1 MPLYKHLWEKMYSY
15 KRIKNPIQ
23 RFTDRILKV
32 LWRYNIAER
41 DYDIERRELVQ
52 TKDVWTRVNS

>member
-1 MPLYKHLWEKMYSY
+1 MYSY

-41 DYDIERRELVQ
+41 DYDIERCELVRLALDPYYGPSSVS
-52 TKDVWTRVNS
+52 TIFSP

>member
-1 MPLYKHLWEKMYSY
+1 MYSY

-41 DYDIERRELVQ
+41 DYDIERCELV
-52 TKDVWTRVNS
+52 KLALDPELIPNYDFVIF